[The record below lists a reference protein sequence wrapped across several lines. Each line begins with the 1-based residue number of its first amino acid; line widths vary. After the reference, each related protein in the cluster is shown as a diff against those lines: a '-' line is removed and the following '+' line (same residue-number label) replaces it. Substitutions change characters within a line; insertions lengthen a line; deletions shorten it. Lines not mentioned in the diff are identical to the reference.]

1 MPELQMPS
9 LTTEQLLNMRDGN
22 DLKTGKKLM
31 DSYKESDN
39 AIIQQKNVAPESE
52 IVKEKEQNTEQ
63 ATESSTVTAKIRI
76 NENENDQQTKESI
89 VDFDLLLKQKTD
101 GKFEKWDDL
110 IKTIENQ
117 QQQQPYN
124 VPSLFPDEQ
133 SRKIYEYIK
142 DGKIEDVASFLNAQL
157 QLSRLDAMDDETKI
171 KTYLRYN
178 HPTWSEDDIKD
189 EYDTTYGALD
199 SPDSTEARRIRRQWK
214 EDAAKAYEYLQGKK
228 SEIKLPELPV
238 PDQTTPQLDKQQIE
252 KMNEYRKNYLDSLK
266 SASDEFKGYSVKVK
280 DDDFELDASFNVP
293 QSEKN
298 SFFNDLE
305 NFDLQGF
312 FENNYFSEGKYNTRR
327 MAEDMWLI
335 QRDKEGV
342 PNFQKIMSAMLK
354 QVFSE
359 AKLSVMS
366 QFKGKDKDFIKS
378 HPADVN
384 NVSREIEAM
393 ISQRV

>member
-1 MPELQMPS
+1 MPS

>member
-238 PDQTTPQLDKQQIE
+238 PDQATPQLDKQQIE